1 MSARALRELS
11 VAELRKKLEDAQR
24 ELFALRVKISQQ
36 RNTGRIRELRRE
48 VARLK
53 TVLHERGERV

>member
-1 MSARALRELS
+1 MKARALRELS
-11 VAELRKKLEDAQR
+11 AAELRKKLDEVGR
-24 ELFALRVKISQQ
+24 ELFALRIKISQQ

>member
-1 MSARALRELS
+1 MKARALRELS
-11 VAELRKKLEDAQR
+11 VAELRKRLEDTQR

-48 VARLK
+48 VARLR
-53 TVLHERGERV
+53 TVLHERGERT